1 MLDAQTIATIK
12 STIPL
17 IAKTGPALTAHFYDR
32 MFSRHP
38 ELKDIFTMS
47 HQSSGAQR
55 EALFNAICA
64 YATNIENLATILPA
78 VEKIAQKHTSLNIL
92 PEHYPIVGENLL
104 ATIDEMF
111 SPGQEVLDAWGA
123 AYQILA
129 DVFINREEQIYQ
141 QKEQT
146 NGGWR
151 GLRNFKVKYKVKQ
164 SDVITSFELEPEDG
178 LAVTPYQAG
187 QYLSLYIRD
196 EHLENQE
203 IRQYSLTHS
212 SNNKTYRIAVKRE
225 DKGILSNFLH
235 DHIQEGDT
243 LQVAAPGGDFYLDV
257 SPTTPVTL
265 ISAGVGLTPML
276 SMLHTL
282 SAHKANINWLH
293 AAEHG
298 GVHAFKD
305 EVNQVGNQLSHYQQ
319 AIWYRTPRAED
330 VQNNDYQ
337 FEGLMT
343 LKQVE
348 DWLTIPD
355 MSFYFCGPLPFMQS
369 VAKQLIELGI
379 NSEKLHYECFGP
391 HAVITQDLQ

>member
-78 VEKIAQKHTSLNIL
+78 VEKIAQKHVSLNIL

-123 AYQILA
+123 AYQVLA

-151 GLRNFKVKYKVKQ
+151 GLRNFKVKHKIKQ

-178 LAVTPYQAG
+178 LAVTPYRSG
-187 QYLSLYIRD
+187 QYLSLYIRH
-196 EHLENQE
+196 ERLENQE
-203 IRQYSLTHS
+203 IRQYSLTQS

-225 DKGILSNFLH
+225 EKGILSNFLH
-235 DHIQEGDT
+235 DYIQEGDT
-243 LQVAAPGGDFYLDV
+243 LQVATPGGDFYLDI

-282 SAHKANINWLH
+282 SAHQANINWLH

-305 EVNQVGNQLSHYQQ
+305 EVNQAGNQLSHYQQ
-319 AIWYRTPRAED
+319 AIWYRVPRTED
-330 VQNNDYQ
+330 VQNKDYQ

-355 MSFYFCGPLPFMQS
+355 MHFYFCGPLPFMQS
-369 VAKQLIELGI
+369 IAKQLIELGI

>member
-1 MLDAQTIATIK
+1 MLEAQTIATIK

-64 YATNIENLATILPA
+64 YATNIENLTTILPA
-78 VEKIAQKHTSLNIL
+78 VEKIAQKHVSLNIL

-104 ATIDEMF
+104 ATIDELF
-111 SPGQEVLDAWGA
+111 HPGTEVLDAWEA
-123 AYQILA
+123 AYQVLA

-146 NGGWR
+146 RGGWR
-151 GLRNFKVKYKVKQ
+151 GLRAFKVKHKIQQ
-164 SDVITSFELEPEDG
+164 SDVITSFELEPEDN
-178 LAVTPYQAG
+178 LEVTTYQPG

-196 EHLENQE
+196 AKLANQE
-203 IRQYSLTHS
+203 IRQYSLTKPA
-212 SNNKTYRIAVKRE
+212 NNKTYRIAVKRE

-235 DHIQEGDT
+235 DHVHENDI
-243 LQVAAPGGDFYLDV
+243 LHVAAPSGDFYLDI

-282 SAHKANINWLH
+282 STHQTNVNWLH
-293 AAEHG
+293 ATEHG

-305 EVNQVGNQLSHYQQ
+305 EINKVGNQILQYHQ
-319 AIWYRTPRAED
+319 AVWYRTPRSQD
-330 VQNNDYQ
+330 ILNTDYQ
-337 FEGLMT
+337 FEGLME

-348 DWLTIPD
+348 DWLMIPD
-355 MSFYFCGPLPFMQS
+355 MHFYFCGPLPFMQS
-369 VAKQLIELGI
+369 VANQLISLGV
-379 NSEKLHYECFGP
+379 SSDKFHYECFGP
-391 HAVITQDLQ
+391 HAVITE